1 MNLLIATSNPH
12 KLDEL
17 RAILAPLA
25 INPVGLNEA
34 EASDLPEPEETGET
48 FEENAQLKAAAY
60 ARMTNRICLADDSG
74 LEVDALDGQPGV
86 HSARYA
92 GVGANRAERD
102 AANNAKLLAELDNI
116 PDEQRSARFVCCI
129 CVASPSGE
137 VLAASRGTFE
147 GRIAHAPRGSHGFGY
162 DPLLVLPDGRTSA
175 ELPPDEKNQ
184 RSHRAAAAREIAPR
198 LARILR
204 TDNQK

>member
-17 RAILAPLA
+17 RAILAPLG
-25 INPVGLNEA
+25 IDPVGLDSVPG
-34 EASDLPEPEETGET
+34 SDSFPEPEENADT
-48 FEENAQLKAAAY
+48 FEGNALIKAAAY
-60 ARMTNRICLADDSG
+60 AKMTNRICLADDSG
-74 LEVDALDGQPGV
+74 LEVDALDGAPGV

-92 GVGANRAERD
+92 GVGSNRAERD
-102 AANNAKLLAELDNI
+102 AANNARLLAELDNI

-147 GRIAHAPRGSHGFGY
+147 GRIAHTPRGIHGFGY
-162 DPLLVLPDGRTSA
+162 DPLLILPDNRTSA
-175 ELPPDEKNQ
+175 ELPADEKNQ
-184 RSHRAAAAREIAPR
+184 RSHRAAAAREIAPQ
-198 LARILR
+198 LARIL
-204 TDNQK
+204 KKV

>member
-17 RAILAPLA
+17 RAILAPLG
-25 INPVGLNEA
+25 IDPVGLDSIPGSN
-34 EASDLPEPEETGET
+34 SFPEPEENADT
-48 FEENAQLKAAAY
+48 FEGNALIKATAY
-60 ARMTNRICLADDSG
+60 AKMTNRICLADDSG
-74 LEVDALDGQPGV
+74 LEVDALDGAPGV

-92 GVGANRAERD
+92 GVGSNRAERD

-147 GRIAHAPRGSHGFGY
+147 GRIAHTPRGIHGFGY
-162 DPLLVLPDGRTSA
+162 DPLLILPDNRTSA
-175 ELPPDEKNQ
+175 ELPADEKNQ
-184 RSHRAAAAREIAPR
+184 RSHRAAAAREIAPQ
-198 LARILR
+198 LARIL
-204 TDNQK
+204 KKV

>member
-17 RAILAPLA
+17 RAILAPLG
-25 INPVGLNEA
+25 IDPVGLDSVPG
-34 EASDLPEPEETGET
+34 SDSFPEPEENADT
-48 FEENAQLKAAAY
+48 FEGNALIKATAY
-60 ARMTNRICLADDSG
+60 AKMTNRICLADDSG
-74 LEVDALDGQPGV
+74 LEVDALDGAPGV

-92 GVGANRAERD
+92 GVGSNRAERD

-137 VLAASRGTFE
+137 VLATSRGTFE
-147 GRIAHAPRGSHGFGY
+147 GRIAHTPRGSNGFGY
-162 DPLLVLPDGRTSA
+162 DPLLVLPDNRTPA
-175 ELPPDEKNQ
+175 ELPADEKNR
-184 RSHRAAAAREIAPR
+184 RSHRAAAAREIAPQ
-198 LARILR
+198 LARILKR
-204 TDNQK
+204 V